1 MLYVDDLIIYIS
13 NPDISIS
20 RVIVINS
27 FGGISRYKIH
37 FYKSKLFPINNEARQ
52 LDLNNFHLK
61 YLIAL
66 LSTWEFQRQ
75 NIYRA
80 IQMQFH
86 CSD

>member
-1 MLYVDDLIIYIS
+1 MDDLIIYIS

-20 RVIVINS
+20 RVIEVIHS
-27 FGGISRYKIH
+27 YGGISRYKIH
-37 FYKSKLFPINNEARQ
+37 FDKSKLFPINNEARQ

-75 NIYRA
+75 VHIQSYIDA
-80 IQMQFH
+80 ISLQ
-86 CSD
+86 